1 MVLLPL
7 PTGRHKCGTDDVI
20 IDNSHAIS
28 INEFVV
34 ALWLGEAVGKSCRSI
49 SGPAWLLRW
58 AVGPITVNYQKILH
72 TEPIFCQ
79 ILSFKA
85 IKTRIQA
92 HGRNRTYFFKL
103 ELYFFETIL
112 KGVPGRH
119 KIQHTPRILR
129 MRLRQGWHQAAD
141 FMIERKI

>member
-1 MVLLPL
+1 MQ
-7 PTGRHKCGTDDVI
+7 
-20 IDNSHAIS
+20 S
-28 INEFVV
+28 IFSWFWFWFKINFKKMILIGWKSYLRNWFWFDFKSYLKWS
-34 ALWLGEAVGKSCRSI
+34 LWLGEAVGKLCRSI

-72 TEPIFCQ
+72 TEPTFCQ
-79 ILSFKA
+79 NLSFKA

-112 KGVPGRH
+112 KGVPVRH
-119 KIQHTPRILR
+119 QSQRYEWSEHT
-129 MRLRQGWHQAAD
+129 
-141 FMIERKI
+141 